1 MSILLYFLGGWVL
14 LNTLFAVGMYFRP
27 RRRRSVGSPSDPVM
41 AARAR
46 EAEGR
51 AVSPRRPA
59 MLERLLLFGL
69 WLGDNRRSG

>member
-1 MSILLYFLGGWVL
+1 VSILLYFLGGWVL
-14 LNTLFAVGMYFRP
+14 LNILFAVGMFFRP
-27 RRRRSVGSPSDPVM
+27 RRRRSVGSPSGPA

-46 EAEGR
+46 ETDGSGA
-51 AVSPRRPA
+51 SPRQPA